1 MQWYQ
6 RSASSICDEFGVDP
20 KQGLSLDEAKKRLG
34 SSGPNILA
42 SKKKESLATILF
54 RQVRSPLIY
63 ILVFASIVAGFLG
76 EAIDAVVIL
85 VVILLNAVVGGI
97 QEGRARNSLEKL
109 RSLTRHRALVLRD
122 GKEVLIASE
131 EVVPGDVMILN
142 EGDKV
147 VADAR
152 IIVEENLRTDESILT
167 GEAYT
172 VSKIAIPIKKAD
184 LVVGDEK
191 NMVFS
196 GTSVSSG
203 YGIAIVVATG
213 FESELGKIS
222 KEILETSDVPLPLVA
237 KIKRLT
243 NFIVLAVVF
252 ICSGVLAIG
261 LVRGINPVELF
272 YAVVGLSVSIIPEG
286 LPVAVTIVL
295 ASGVWRMAKN
305 KAIVRQMAAVEAMG
319 NANIL
324 LVDKT
329 GTITTGE
336 MNVREIYLEGEKFEV
351 SGQGYDPE
359 GVVIGPKGKVRD
371 KLEQLAGLC
380 FLSLK
385 ANVVKEEHDGWR
397 PIGDPTEAAIAA
409 FCLKA
414 GASREELE
422 KEYKVVFANPFDSE
436 KRYIEAEFHKGS
448 ERRFV
453 FVGAPDFIARDLG
466 VDHNLLKD
474 TEKLTLQ
481 GRRVVALAV
490 FSGTRENKKLIS
502 SVLIAIDEEIREE
515 VSAAVSQAHRAGFTV
530 VMMTGDFPITAR
542 TIAQKVGI
550 FRQNDKVLSAA
561 DIDKLNDEE
570 LGEALE
576 KTTVFARITPA
587 HKLRIVKVYQGL
599 GHVCAMT
606 GDGVNDAPAL
616 QAANLGIG
624 LGSGTQVA
632 KDSSDIVLT
641 DDNFK
646 TIVEAIAE
654 GRLIYL
660 TLKKVILYLFATS
673 IGEVLVIAVALFI
686 GLPLPVVAVQI
697 IWLNFVTDGFFVVA
711 LAGDKTRSNLLSI
724 KETRSDRLVDGL
736 MVQRMLVMG
745 VGMLAAALPIFS
757 YYLLHFG
764 LDYARTMALVVLAVT
779 QWFNAFNV
787 RSRFRSILFM
797 PLNNILLLVSLI
809 VVAVLQFLVV
819 QTEFGNEILH
829 TVPLEP
835 NDWMVAILAST
846 IVIFAEELRKLAEK
860 IIKGRL

>member
-1 MQWYQ
+1 MYWYQ
-6 RSASSICDEFGVDP
+6 RSSSDICSELEVDP
-20 KQGLSLDEAKKRLG
+20 EQGLTSGEAKKRFDD
-34 SSGPNILA
+34 SGPNILA
-42 SKKKESLATILF
+42 SKKKEPIASIFL
-54 RQVRSPLIY
+54 RQIKSPLIY
-63 ILVFASIVAGFLG
+63 ILVFASLIAGFLG
-76 EAIDAVVIL
+76 EVIDALVIL
-85 VVILLNAVVGGI
+85 VVILLNAFVGGI

-109 RSLTRHRALVLRD
+109 RSLTRHRALVLRE
-122 GKEVLIASE
+122 GREILIVSE
-131 EVVPGDVMILN
+131 EVVPGDIVILN
-142 EGDKV
+142 EGDRV

-152 IIVEENLRTDESILT
+152 IIVEENLRTDESVLT

-172 VSKIAIPIKKAD
+172 VSKISSPIKKAD
-184 LVVGDEK
+184 LVVGDQK

-196 GTSVSSG
+196 GTSISSG
-203 YGIAIVVATG
+203 RGIAVVIAIG

-222 KEILETSDVPLPLVA
+222 KEILETADVPLPLIA
-237 KIKRLT
+237 KIKKLTRL
-243 NFIVLAVVF
+243 IVLAVVI
-252 ICSGVLAIG
+252 ICTGVLAIG
-261 LVRGINPVELF
+261 LFRGIDSLELF

-319 NANIL
+319 NADTL

-359 GVVIGPKGKVRD
+359 GEVIGPKGKVQDR
-371 KLEQLAGLC
+371 LEELAGLC

-385 ANVVKEEHDGWR
+385 ASVIKEEHDGWR
-397 PIGDPTEAAIAA
+397 PVGDPTEAAIAA

-414 GASREELE
+414 GVSREELE
-422 KEYKVVFANPFDSE
+422 KEYKVIYANPFDSE
-436 KRYIEAEFHKGS
+436 KRYIEAEFSKGS
-448 ERRFV
+448 EKRFV

-466 VDHNLLKD
+466 VDHDLLKD

-490 FSGTRENKKLIS
+490 FSGTKDNKKLIS

-515 VSAAVSQAHRAGFTV
+515 VAEAVVQAHKAGFKV

-542 TIAQKVGI
+542 AIAKKVGI

-561 DIDKLNDEE
+561 DLDKLSDEE

-576 KTTVFARITPA
+576 KATVFARITPA
-587 HKLRIVKVYQGL
+587 HKLRIVKVYQKQ
-599 GHVCAMT
+599 GHICAMT

-646 TIVEAIAE
+646 TIVGAIAE

-660 TLKKVILYLFATS
+660 TLKKVILYLFSTN
-673 IGEVLVIAVALFI
+673 IGEVLVIAVALYI

-697 IWLNFVTDGFFVVA
+697 IWLNFVSDGFFVVA
-711 LAGDKTRSNLLSI
+711 LAGDKTRSNLLSVT
-724 KETRSDRLVDGL
+724 ETKSDQLVDGL

-745 VGMLAAALPIFS
+745 VAMLAAALPVFS
-757 YYLLHFG
+757 YYLVNFG
-764 LDYARTMALVVLAVT
+764 LDYARTMTLVVLAVT

-787 RSRFRSILFM
+787 RSRFRSILVM

-809 VVAVLQFLVV
+809 VVSILQFLVV
-819 QTEFGNEILH
+819 QTKFGNEILH
-829 TVPLEP
+829 TVPLAP
-835 NDWMVAILAST
+835 DDWMVAILAST
-846 IVIFAEELRKLAEK
+846 VVIFAEEIRKLAVRL
-860 IIKGRL
+860 IGRR